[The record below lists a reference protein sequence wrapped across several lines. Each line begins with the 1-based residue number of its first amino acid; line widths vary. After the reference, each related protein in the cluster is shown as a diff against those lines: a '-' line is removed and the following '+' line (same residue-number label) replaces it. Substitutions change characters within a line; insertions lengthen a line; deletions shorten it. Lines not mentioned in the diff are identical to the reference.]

1 MENIKIYNTPFEVG
15 VRVLLLLKEFKSSL
29 DIQQIMI
36 LDYFLLHLGDLDN
49 NFESLHPA
57 NPYHITELF
66 SKRKLIQEAVLLL
79 VRKGLAVCDYDSKGI
94 RYKNANI
101 GESFLNYFES
111 EYFILLKNNAMVLT
125 NRFNENKI
133 DKLDSY
139 LKSSL
144 ENRKDEFEFEALFRG
159 EEL

>member
-1 MENIKIYNTPFEVG
+1 
-15 VRVLLLLKEFKSSL
+15 
-29 DIQQIMI
+29 
-36 LDYFLLHLGDLDN
+36 
-49 NFESLHPA
+49 
-57 NPYHITELF
+57 
-66 SKRKLIQEAVLLL
+66 
-79 VRKGLAVCDYDSKGI
+79 
-94 RYKNANI
+94 
-101 GESFLNYFES
+101 
-111 EYFILLKNNAMVLT
+111 MVLT